1 MEEDGDFFKWERG
14 YFYWGGGGLT
24 PPARGLTPPAR
35 NVQRKN
41 MDNNVIIT
49 HLNDMWLEIHI
60 HILPQGI
67 YSHRV

>member
-1 MEEDGDFFKWERG
+1 MGEGLFLL
-14 YFYWGGGGLT
+14 GG
-24 PPARGLTPPAR
+24 GLTPPAR

>member
-1 MEEDGDFFKWERG
+1 MQEDGDFFKWERG
-14 YFYWGGGGLT
+14 LFLLGGGG
-24 PPARGLTPPAR
+24 GLTPPAR